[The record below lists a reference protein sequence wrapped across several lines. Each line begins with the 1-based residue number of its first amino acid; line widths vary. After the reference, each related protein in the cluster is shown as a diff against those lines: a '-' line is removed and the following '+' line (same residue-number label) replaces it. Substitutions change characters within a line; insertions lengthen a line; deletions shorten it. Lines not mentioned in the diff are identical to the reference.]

1 MSTKETT
8 KERHTAADNESLQGA
23 DANKRQ
29 AIVQAAR
36 VMFTTDGYEATTMAK
51 VAQRAGVAVGTVYLY
66 FQNKNDLLSAVK
78 SDWEAEVLN
87 SLWRSEIAELPFHL
101 KVRPMMKGA
110 FDICARHN
118 NMVQLMGMQAEMIG
132 KWSSAPPPP
141 IYEALKGLLDEG
153 VAQGSLRPVDTKAA
167 AVTVYAMVN
176 GTLLHCFGVE
186 QGKHKELYI
195 DTLVDAINR
204 WLVKPGLAELIS
216 DK

>member
-1 MSTKETT
+1 MSTNETLRNTHKEVEQEPT
-8 KERHTAADNESLQGA
+8 LGA
-23 DANKRQ
+23 DASKRQ

-36 VMFTTDGYEATTMAK
+36 TMFTTDGYEATTMAK

-78 SDWEAEVLN
+78 SDWEAEVLS
-87 SLWRSEIAELPFHL
+87 SLWRSDLAELPFHL
-101 KVRPMMKGA
+101 RVRPMMEGA
-110 FDICARHN
+110 FDICARHH

-141 IYEALKGLLDEG
+141 IYAALKTLLDEG

-167 AVTVYAMVN
+167 AVALYAMVN
-176 GTLLHCFGVE
+176 GTLLHCFGAE

-195 DTLVDAINR
+195 DTLVDAINC
-204 WLVKPGLAELIS
+204 WLVKPGLV